1 MNQANIKIVMGG
13 KSLSD
18 GKYQV
23 YLRITKDRR
32 KKEIA
37 LGIRGS
43 RDDFLGEQFT
53 KKHHNHKI
61 DNQLIFIQKQRAYEI
76 IRKFQVDEVNFT
88 LEEFVDKFRGK
99 GEFKDNVMD
108 FFEEII
114 GEMVSSGRIGNAR
127 AYSEAHQSL
136 KRFMKAK
143 SYRIVKFK
151 DLNPEALEKFE
162 VYMRS
167 RGNENGGIALK
178 MRQIRAL
185 FNKAISRK
193 IIGQE
198 IYPFKFYKIS
208 KLKLKPNKRALTI
221 DEFKKIRD
229 VDLSEHPLLLEAY
242 HYFMFSFYTRGMNF
256 VDIML
261 LKKKDIVNNR
271 IYYTRSKTKGKFS
284 IEIVEKAQDII
295 DFYKNKTAN
304 SLYVFPIL
312 LSDNMT
318 PQQIEYRK
326 AKVLGRYNRKLKEL
340 AELAGV
346 EKVLTSYVARHSFAT
361 ILKQI
366 GTSKDVISELMGHSD
381 VQITKTYLKEFDSDE
396 LDDAN
401 RKLLNL

>member
-23 YLRITKDRR
+23 YLRITKNRK

-43 RDDFLGEQFT
+43 RDDFLGEQFS
-53 KKHHNHKI
+53 KKHQTHKI

-76 IRKFQVDEVNFT
+76 IRGFQVDEVNFT

-151 DLNPEALEKFE
+151 DLNAEALEKFE

-198 IYPFKFYKIS
+198 IYPFKFYKVS

-261 LKKKDIVNNR
+261 LKKKDIINNR

-284 IEIVEKAQDII
+284 IEIVAKAQEII

-304 SLYVFPIL
+304 SMYVFPIL
-312 LSDNMT
+312 LSDDMT

-340 AELAGV
+340 AEVARV

-366 GTSKDVISELMGHSD
+366 GTSTDVISELMGHSD

-401 RKLLNL
+401 RKLLDL

>member
-13 KSLSD
+13 KPLSD
-18 GKYQV
+18 GSSPV
-23 YLRITKDRR
+23 YLRVTKNRR
-32 KKEIA
+32 KKEIS

-53 KKHHNHKI
+53 KKHPNHKI
-61 DNQLIFIQKQRAYEI
+61 DNQLIYMHKQRAYEI
-76 IRKFQVDEVNFT
+76 VSKFQIEDVDFT
-88 LEEFVDKFRGK
+88 LQEFEDKFRRK
-99 GEFKDNVMD
+99 AEMKDDVMN
-108 FFEEII
+108 FFEEVID
-114 GEMVSSGRIGNAR
+114 EMISAGRIGNAR

-136 KRFMKAK
+136 KRFMKDR
-143 SYRIVKFK
+143 SYKIVKFK

-221 DEFKKIRD
+221 DEFKRMRD
-229 VDLSEHPLLLEAY
+229 VDLSSHPLLIEAY

-284 IEIVEKAQDII
+284 IEIVESAQGII
-295 DFYKNKTAN
+295 DYYKDKTRN
-304 SLYVFPIL
+304 SSYVFPIL
-312 LSDNMT
+312 LSDSMT

-340 AELAGV
+340 AQLAGV
-346 EKVLTSYVARHSFAT
+346 EKQVTSYVARHSFAT
-361 ILKQI
+361 ILKQM
-366 GTSKDVISELMGHSD
+366 GTSTDLISELMGHSD
-381 VQITKTYLKEFDSDE
+381 VQITKTYLKEFNSDE
-396 LDDAN
+396 LDNAN
-401 RKLLNL
+401 RKLLDL